1 EPPFRLFPSMRE
13 HPPEANRITIVLQP
27 DEGIKL
33 TFETKVPSIEGT
45 LLQSRDLAFD
55 YKGAFG
61 ALPES
66 YERLLLDALQGDP
79 SLFMRADEIE
89 RSWEVIDPFSRAS
102 EAAGTQPEEYPVGG
116 DGPAGGAELLARD
129 GRHWQPIR

>member
-1 EPPFRLFPSMRE
+1 
-13 HPPEANRITIVLQP
+13 PPEANRITIVLQP

-33 TFETKVPSIEGT
+33 TFETKVPSIDGT
-45 LLQSRDLAFD
+45 LLQTRDLAFD

-66 YERLLLDALQGDP
+66 YERLLLDALQGDA

-89 RSWEVIDPFSRAS
+89 RSWEVMDPFTRAS
-102 EAAGTQPEEYPVGG
+102 EAPGAGRPEEYPVGS
-116 DGPAGGAELLARD
+116 DGPAGAAELLARD
-129 GRHWQPIR
+129 GRQWRPIR